1 MFDQI
6 KTHIDPYRGP
16 AQGEGTEHGDT
27 WPTAIRKI
35 NDGFANIVAWIESF
49 DPDATAKAT
58 EAPLTAQ
65 EVGNIV
71 QRALQPLQDQ
81 LNEVRRGVEVFN
93 AKLEIS
99 NQIATAVD
107 GLTWRV
113 DALQGFFNA
122 EAPPPNLPQEIEPDP
137 KMPPP
142 EDGAAL
148 DPDGK
153 PATGTDP
160 VPQS

>member
-27 WPTAIRKI
+27 WPTAINKI
-35 NDGFANIVAWIESF
+35 NKGFENIIAWIESF
-49 DPDATAKAT
+49 DPAATAKAT

-65 EVGNIV
+65 DVGDIV

-81 LNEVRRGVEVFN
+81 LNEVRREIEVAN
-93 AKLEIS
+93 AKAEIA

-107 GLTWRV
+107 GLTSRV
-113 DALQGFFNA
+113 DALQGFFN
-122 EAPPPNLPQEIEPDP
+122 EAAPAPGDPNL
-137 KMPPP
+137 PPP
-142 EDGAAL
+142 EDTAL
-148 DPDGK
+148 DPNGQ
-153 PATGTDP
+153 PATGADP
-160 VPQS
+160 VPQP